1 MARDYARIMTAI
13 WRNSEFRA
21 LDEAPQRMYLLLVT
35 QPEISAAG
43 VLALRIRRWADMA
56 KNSTAESMVQ
66 VLKELEA
73 GRFIFVDW
81 DAEELLIRS
90 FIRWDGGFNNPKR
103 RPVIVRDASDVV
115 SVTITRHLMMEF
127 QRCGIPTPD
136 MPPDGPSRGAS
147 PSHVDSLSGSPSEIN
162 RVDLGSDPFPQ
173 VDSLSDTAPTNHGV
187 VVTYCSSETATLNP
201 QPLKPT
207 VSTSSSAKIVE
218 CRDDVDQLCTRLR
231 DRIVE
236 NGFKTPTITDDWRR
250 QARLLIDKDGR
261 QLAQSLHLIDWATTD
276 PFWYANIRS
285 MAKFR
290 TQYDVLSARA
300 RQASNPHNRPA
311 TPRPSTTDQRT
322 AAAQALKTRFI
333 DGANVLA
340 FPSHPP
346 ELPQ

>member
-147 PSHVDSLSGSPSEIN
+147 PPVMWIAY
-162 RVDLGSDPFPQ
+162 RVALRR
-173 VDSLSDTAPTNHGV
+173 
-187 VVTYCSSETATLNP
+187 
-201 QPLKPT
+201 
-207 VSTSSSAKIVE
+207 ST
-218 CRDDVDQLCTRLR
+218 
-231 DRIVE
+231 
-236 NGFKTPTITDDWRR
+236 G
-250 QARLLIDKDGR
+250 
-261 QLAQSLHLIDWATTD
+261 
-276 PFWYANIRS
+276 
-285 MAKFR
+285 
-290 TQYDVLSARA
+290 
-300 RQASNPHNRPA
+300 
-311 TPRPSTTDQRT
+311 
-322 AAAQALKTRFI
+322 
-333 DGANVLA
+333 
-340 FPSHPP
+340 
-346 ELPQ
+346 